1 MPNQLP
7 TPPAFPWTP
16 VADQQTYLQVQTSI
30 NQLYNFITTLKN
42 KVYGPIAVLLDDLT
56 TANELMANTVASM
69 RNLVDDNV
77 TVTAQLSA
85 EAKCATENVEAV
97 SNDLEQTRV
106 QLVSYRQELQQLETR
121 VQDNTDA
128 IEALPSDVTTIQAQV
143 DANTANLV
151 SLSNSLQAQSVSLQA
166 MRSDLAAATATTN
179 ANNEWIRSF
188 DPCQQVCVNNDDE
201 VGGTERLLLDNMN
214 TLARSINKLIA
225 GTATTADQ
233 VSEIIIE
240 VDPETGVATSNEI
253 QYE

>member
-56 TANELMANTVASM
+56 TANELMANAVASM

-85 EAKCATENVEAV
+85 EVKCATENVEV
-97 SNDLEQTRV
+97 ISNDLEQTKV
-106 QLVSYRQELQQLETR
+106 DFVSYQQELQQLETR

-128 IEALPSDVTTIQAQV
+128 IEALPSDLTTIQAQV

-166 MRSDLAAATATTN
+166 MRSDLTSVTATTN
-179 ANNEWIRSF
+179 ANN
-188 DPCQQVCVNNDDE
+188 
-201 VGGTERLLLDNMN
+201 
-214 TLARSINKLIA
+214 
-225 GTATTADQ
+225 
-233 VSEIIIE
+233 
-240 VDPETGVATSNEI
+240 
-253 QYE
+253 

>member
-1 MPNQLP
+1 MHNQLP

-56 TANELMANTVASM
+56 TANELMAETVASM
-69 RNLVDDNV
+69 RNLVNDNISA
-77 TVTAQLSA
+77 TAQLSA
-85 EAKCATENVEAV
+85 EAKCAAENVDVV
-97 SNDLEQTRV
+97 SNDLEQTKV
-106 QLVSYRQELQQLETR
+106 EFISWQQELQQLETR

-128 IEALPSDVTTIQAQV
+128 IEALPSDLTTIQAQV
-143 DANTANLV
+143 AANTSNLV

-166 MRSDLAAATATTN
+166 IRSDLTSVTATTN

-188 DPCQQVCVNNDDE
+188 DPCQQVCVNDDDE
-201 VGGTERLLLDNMN
+201 IGGSERLLLDNMN

-225 GTATTADQ
+225 GTATTSDQ
-233 VSEIIIE
+233 VSEITIE
-240 VDPETGVATSNEI
+240 VDPDTGVATTKEI
-253 QYE
+253 